1 MRPGGKMKLI
11 LILLTAAVS
20 LAAADI
26 SVGDTATV
34 KTRDQSLFPR
44 PVHYAGPIATVDF
57 GTEVSIIGEQGAW
70 FQVQL
75 PGGTQGW
82 LHSTSLTGAVL
93 SRGSSG
99 GEQDPD
105 MIMLA
110 GRGFNADV
118 EASYAQEANLR
129 FDLVDRM
136 EQLKT
141 SPEAVG
147 AFLAAVGLIE
157 GEAAPASSPAEGRTR

>member
-1 MRPGGKMKLI
+1 MKLI
-11 LILLTAAVS
+11 LILL
-20 LAAADI
+20 AAAALLTAEDDI
-26 SVGDTATV
+26 QVGGMATV

-44 PVHYAGPIATVDF
+44 PVHYAQPIATVDF
-57 GTEVSIIGEQGAW
+57 GTEVTVIGEQGAW

-118 EASYAQEANLR
+118 EASYAEEADLR

-141 SPEAVG
+141 SPESVG

-157 GEAAPASSPAEGRTR
+157 GESAPVSTPAEGRSR

>member
-1 MRPGGKMKLI
+1 MKLI
-11 LILLTAAVS
+11 LVLLAAAALLTADD
-20 LAAADI
+20 DI
-26 SVGDTATV
+26 QVGGMATV

-44 PVHYAGPIATVDF
+44 PVHYAQPIATVDF
-57 GTEVSIIGEQGAW
+57 GTEVNVIGEQGAW

-118 EASYAQEANLR
+118 EASYAEEADLR

-157 GEAAPASSPAEGRTR
+157 GEAATVSTPVEGRPR

>member
-1 MRPGGKMKLI
+1 MKATVLIMLALALLATADDIQVGGL
-11 LILLTAAVS
+11 
-20 LAAADI
+20 
-26 SVGDTATV
+26 ATV

-44 PVHYAGPIATVDF
+44 PVHYAQPITTVPF
-57 GTEVSIIGEQGAW
+57 GTEVSVLAAQGAW
-70 FQVQL
+70 YQVQI
-75 PGGTQGW
+75 PGGSQGW

-93 SRGSSG
+93 SRGSAG

-118 EASYAQEANLR
+118 EASYAQGKALR

-136 EQLKT
+136 EQIRTL
-141 SPEAVG
+141 PEAVG
-147 AFLAAVGLIE
+147 AFLAAGGLIPE
-157 GEAAPASSPAEGRTR
+157 ETTTGGGSR

>member
-1 MRPGGKMKLI
+1 MKLTV
-11 LILLTAAVS
+11 LILLAATL
-20 LAAADI
+20 LAFADDI
-26 SVGDTATV
+26 EVGGMATV

-44 PVHYAGPIATVDF
+44 PVHYAQPITTVPF
-57 GTEVSIIGEQGAW
+57 GTEVTVTGSQGAW
-70 FQVQL
+70 FKVEI
-75 PGGTQGW
+75 PSGEEGW

-93 SRGSSG
+93 SHGSSG

-118 EASYAQEANLR
+118 EATYAQGKSLR

-136 EQLKT
+136 EQIKT
-141 SPEAVG
+141 SPQSVG
-147 AFLAAVGLIE
+147 SFLAAGWLI
-157 GEAAPASSPAEGRTR
+157 PAEEAPEGGTR

>member
-1 MRPGGKMKLI
+1 MKLTV
-11 LILLTAAVS
+11 LILLSVT
-20 LAAADI
+20 LLTFADDI
-26 SVGDTATV
+26 EVGGMATV

-44 PVHYAGPIATVDF
+44 PVHYAQPITTVPF
-57 GTEVSIIGEQGAW
+57 GTEVSVIGAQGAW
-70 FQVQL
+70 FQVEI
-75 PGGTQGW
+75 PSGEEGW

-118 EASYAQEANLR
+118 EATYAQGKSLR

-136 EQLKT
+136 EQIKT
-141 SPEAVG
+141 SPQTVG
-147 AFLAAVGLIE
+147 SFLASGGLIP
-157 GEAAPASSPAEGRTR
+157 GEEAPGGGTR